1 VHENPVLPL
10 LLAISL
16 ILCAARLA
24 GAAARALGQPRVLGE
39 LLVGVALG
47 PTLVDLLSWRPL
59 AGGHLD
65 GTIKELAELGVLILM
80 FNIALEIQPREL
92 MAVGRTAVYAG
103 ILGAAVP
110 LGVIGLLT
118 WGFGLPGHVA
128 LLTGVVLA
136 ANSTSI
142 SAQTLLELGVLRTK
156 EGNAMLATALV
167 DDVLAI
173 TLVSISVALTGTAT
187 QVTWLGL
194 GWIVLRMILFFAAA
208 GFVAW
213 SVLPRAMNWIHIT
226 PELGQLYG
234 VPVFALMFALFLGW
248 SAEAL
253 GGVAAISGAFLA
265 GFGLSRINARAKHEV
280 EQASAYVSYAFLV
293 PIFFV
298 SIGLVTDFGQLGV
311 AGLPYAG
318 ALIVASVLTKIVGT
332 GAGALLGGFNRTE
345 ALRLGVCMISRGEVG
360 LIMASIGLARGIFDD
375 RVFPA
380 LLLAILVSTLVTPPL
395 VRLVFRGVAP
405 QEEPGAAAPPPGPE
419 TEPVVSGR

>member
-1 VHENPVLPL
+1 MHDNPVVPL
-10 LLAISL
+10 LLTISL
-16 ILCAARLA
+16 ILFAARLA
-24 GAAARALGQPRVLGE
+24 GAAARRLGQPRVLGE

-47 PTLVDLLSWRPL
+47 PTLLNVLHWGPL
-59 AGGHLD
+59 AAGHVD
-65 GTIKELAELGVLILM
+65 ATIKELAELGVLILM

-103 ILGAAVP
+103 ILGALVP
-110 LGVIGLLT
+110 LGVIALLT
-118 WGFGLPGHVA
+118 WGFGFPTHVA
-128 LLTGVVLA
+128 VLTGVVLA

-173 TLVSISVALTGTAT
+173 TLVSIAVALTGGTGE
-187 QVTWLGL
+187 VTWLGL
-194 GWIVLRMILFFAAA
+194 AGVVVRMLVFFAA
-208 GFVAW
+208 GGYVAW
-213 SVLPRAMNWIHIT
+213 VVLPPLMNRIHLT
-226 PELGQLYG
+226 PEFGQLYG
-234 VPVFALMFALFLGW
+234 VAVFGLMFALFLGW

-253 GGVAAISGAFLA
+253 GGVAAISGTFLA

-280 EQASAYVSYAFLV
+280 EQASAYVSYALLV

-298 SIGLVTDFGQLGV
+298 SIGLVTDFAQLGL
-311 AGLPYAG
+311 AALPYAG
-318 ALIVASVLTKIVGT
+318 LLILASIATKVVGT
-332 GAGALLGGFNRTE
+332 GAGALLGGFNRVE

-375 RVFPA
+375 QLFPS

-395 VRLVFRGVAP
+395 VRLVFRGSIPEESAVEPAP
-405 QEEPGAAAPPPGPE
+405 AAGG
-419 TEPVVSGR
+419 S

>member
-1 VHENPVLPL
+1 MHDNPVVPL

-24 GAAARALGQPRVLGE
+24 GAAARKLGQPRVLGE

-47 PTLVDLLSWRPL
+47 PTLVNMLHWQPL

-65 GTIKELAELGVLILM
+65 GTIKELAELGVLVLM

-103 ILGAAVP
+103 VLGAAVP
-110 LGVIGLLT
+110 LGVIALLT
-118 WGFGLPGHVA
+118 WGFGFPGHVA
-128 LLTGVVLA
+128 FLTGVVLS

-173 TLVSISVALTGTAT
+173 TLVSISVALTGSSAG
-187 QVTWLGL
+187 VTWLGL
-194 GWIVLRMILFFAAA
+194 VWVVIRMLVFFAV
-208 GFVAW
+208 GGVVAW
-213 SVLPRAMNWIHIT
+213 ILLPRVMNWIHVT
-226 PELGQLYG
+226 PEFGQLYG
-234 VPVFALMFALFLGW
+234 VPVFALTFALFLGW
-248 SAEAL
+248 SAETL
-253 GGVAAISGAFLA
+253 GGVAAISGTFLA
-265 GFGLSRINARAKHEV
+265 GFGLSRINAGAKHEV
-280 EQASAYVSYAFLV
+280 ELASTYISYAFLV

-298 SIGLVTDFGQLGV
+298 SIGLVTDFAQLRLS
-311 AGLPYAG
+311 ALPYAG
-318 ALIVASVLTKIVGT
+318 VLIVASILTKVVGT
-332 GAGALLGGFNRTE
+332 GAGALLGGFDRRE

-375 RVFPA
+375 QVFPS

-395 VRLVFRGVAP
+395 VRLVFRGVVTEDGEAASP
-405 QEEPGAAAPPPGPE
+405 AEPEPAA
-419 TEPVVSGR
+419 SGR

>member
-1 VHENPVLPL
+1 MHDNPVVPL

-24 GAAARALGQPRVLGE
+24 GAAARRLGQPRVLGE

-47 PTLVDLLSWRPL
+47 PTLLNLLHWGPL
-59 AGGHLD
+59 AAGHLD
-65 GTIKELAELGVLILM
+65 ATIKELAELGVLVLM

-103 ILGAAVP
+103 ILGAVVP
-110 LGVIGLLT
+110 LGVIALLT
-118 WGFGLPGHVA
+118 WGFGFPTHVA
-128 LLTGVVLA
+128 VLAGVVLS

-173 TLVSISVALTGTAT
+173 TLVSIAVALTGGTGE
-187 QVTWLGL
+187 VTWLGL
-194 GWIVLRMILFFAAA
+194 AWVVLRMILFFSAA

-213 SVLPRAMNWIHIT
+213 VVLPRLMNWIHLT
-226 PELGQLYG
+226 PEFGQLYG

-248 SAEAL
+248 SAETL
-253 GGVAAISGAFLA
+253 GGVAAISGTFLA

-298 SIGLVTDFGQLGV
+298 SIGLVTDFAQLGLSS
-311 AGLPYAG
+311 LPYAG
-318 ALIVASVLTKIVGT
+318 LLILASVVTKVVGT
-332 GAGALLGGFNRTE
+332 GAGALLGGFNRVE

-375 RVFPA
+375 QVFPS

-395 VRLVFRGVAP
+395 VRLVFRGVIPEDSAEPAP
-405 QEEPGAAAPPPGPE
+405 ATG
-419 TEPVVSGR
+419 SS

>member
-1 VHENPVLPL
+1 MHDNPVVPL
-10 LLAISL
+10 LLALSL
-16 ILCAARLA
+16 ILFAARLA
-24 GAAARALGQPRVLGE
+24 GAVARKLGQPRVLGE
-39 LLVGVALG
+39 LLIGVALG
-47 PTLVDLLSWRPL
+47 PTLLNMLHWPIL
-59 AGGHLD
+59 AKGHLD

-80 FNIALEIQPREL
+80 FSIALEIQPREL

-110 LGVIGLLT
+110 LGVIALLT
-118 WGFGLPGHVA
+118 WGFGFPWHVA
-128 LLTGVVLA
+128 FLTGVVLA

-173 TLVSISVALTGTAT
+173 TLVSISVALTGTSEGI
-187 QVTWLGL
+187 TWLGL
-194 GWIVLRMILFFAAA
+194 AWVVVRMLLFFAAA

-213 SVLPRAMNWIHIT
+213 SILPRVMNWIHVT
-226 PELGQLYG
+226 PEFGQLYG
-234 VPVFALMFALFLGW
+234 VPVFALTFALFLAW
-248 SAEAL
+248 SAETL
-253 GGVAAISGAFLA
+253 GGVAAISGTFLA

-280 EQASAYVSYAFLV
+280 GEASTYVSYAFLV

-298 SIGLVTDFGQLGV
+298 SIGLVTDFGQLGFT
-311 AGLPYAG
+311 ALPYAG
-318 ALIVASVLTKIVGT
+318 ALIVASVLTKVVGT

-360 LIMASIGLARGIFDD
+360 LIMASIGLARGIFDHQ
-375 RVFPA
+375 VFPS

-395 VRLVFRGVAP
+395 VRVVFRGVIP
-405 QEEPGAAAPPPGPE
+405 DEGDAAPPPAPE
-419 TEPVVSGR
+419 PEPAASGR

>member
-1 VHENPVLPL
+1 MHDNPVVPL
-10 LLAISL
+10 LLALSL
-16 ILCAARLA
+16 IFCAARLA
-24 GAAARALGQPRVLGE
+24 GAAARKLGQPRVLGE

-47 PTLVDLLSWRPL
+47 PTLVDLLHWGPL
-59 AGGHLD
+59 SGGHLA

-110 LGVIGLLT
+110 LGVIAVLT
-118 WGFGLPGHVA
+118 WAFGFPTHVA
-128 LLTGVVLA
+128 LLTGVVMS

-173 TLVSISVALTGTAT
+173 MLVSISVALTGGTGET
-187 QVTWLGL
+187 TWLGL
-194 GWIVLRMILFFAAA
+194 GWVVLRMLLFFAAA

-213 SVLPRAMNWIHIT
+213 SVLPRVMNWVYIT
-226 PELGQLYG
+226 PEFGQLYG
-234 VPVFALMFALFLGW
+234 VPIFALTFALFLAW

-253 GGVAAISGAFLA
+253 GGVAALSGTFLA

-293 PIFFV
+293 PVFFV
-298 SIGLVTDFGQLGV
+298 SIGLATDFAQLGL
-311 AGLPYAG
+311 AALPYAG
-318 ALIVASVLTKIVGT
+318 VLIVASVLTKVVGS
-332 GAGALLGGFNRTE
+332 GAGALLGGFSRVE
-345 ALRLGVCMISRGEVG
+345 ALRVGVCMISRGEVG

-375 RVFPA
+375 RLFPS

-395 VRLVFRGVAP
+395 VRLAFRGVAP
-405 QEEPGAAAPPPGPE
+405 EDGIGEPAAE
-419 TEPVVSGR
+419 TVSTPTAG

>member
-1 VHENPVLPL
+1 MHDNPVVPL
-10 LLAISL
+10 LLALSL

-24 GAAARALGQPRVLGE
+24 GAAARKLGQPRVLGE

-47 PTLVDLLSWRPL
+47 PTLVDMLHWGALRGS
-59 AGGHLD
+59 HLQ

-103 ILGAAVP
+103 VLGAVVP
-110 LGVIGLLT
+110 LGVIALLT
-118 WGFGLPGHVA
+118 WAFGFPTHVA
-128 LLTGVVLA
+128 ILTGVVMS

-173 TLVSISVALTGTAT
+173 TLVSISVALTGSAADTS
-187 QVTWLGL
+187 WLGI
-194 GWIVLRMILFFAAA
+194 GWILLRMLAFFAAG

-213 SVLPRAMNWIHIT
+213 SILPRVMNWIHVT
-226 PELGQLYG
+226 PEFGQLYG
-234 VPVFALMFALFLGW
+234 VPIFALTFALFLGW

-253 GGVAAISGAFLA
+253 GGVAALSGTVLA
-265 GFGLSRINARAKHEV
+265 GFGLSRVNARAKHEV

-298 SIGLVTDFGQLGV
+298 GIGLATDFAQLGLS
-311 AGLPYAG
+311 ALPYAVV
-318 ALIVASVLTKIVGT
+318 LIAASVLTKVVGS
-332 GAGALLGGFNRTE
+332 GAGALLGGFSRIE
-345 ALRLGVCMISRGEVG
+345 ALRVGVCMISRGEVG

-375 RVFPA
+375 RLFPA

-395 VRLVFRGVAP
+395 VRVVFRGVVP
-405 QEEPGAAAPPPGPE
+405 EEGAAEPPAE
-419 TEPVVSGR
+419 AEPATGNR

>member
-1 VHENPVLPL
+1 MHHNPVLPL

-16 ILCAARLA
+16 IFCAARLA
-24 GAAARALGQPRVLGE
+24 GAAARKLGQPRVLGE

-47 PTLVDLLSWRPL
+47 PTLLNLLHWPVL
-59 AGGHLD
+59 AGEHLD

-103 ILGAAVP
+103 FLGAAVP
-110 LGVIGLLT
+110 LGVIALLT
-118 WGFGLPGHVA
+118 WGFGFPGPVA
-128 LLTGVVLA
+128 FLTGVVLA

-173 TLVSISVALTGTAT
+173 TLVSISVALTGSAT
-187 QVTWLGL
+187 QVTWAG
-194 GWIVLRMILFFAAA
+194 IVWVVVRMILFFAVG

-213 SVLPRAMNWIHIT
+213 SILPRVMNWIHVT

-234 VPVFALMFALFLGW
+234 VPVFALAFALFLGW
-248 SAEAL
+248 SAEIL
-253 GGVAAISGAFLA
+253 GGVAAISGTFLA
-265 GFGLSRINARAKHEV
+265 GFGISRINAKAKHEV
-280 EQASAYVSYAFLV
+280 EQASTYVSYAFLV

-298 SIGLVTDFGQLGV
+298 SIGLVTDFAQLGL
-311 AGLPYAG
+311 ASLPYAG
-318 ALIVASVLTKIVGT
+318 ALIVASILTKVIGT
-332 GAGALLGGFNRTE
+332 GAGALLGGFDRTE

-375 RVFPA
+375 QLFPS

-395 VRLVFRGVAP
+395 VRLVFRGVVPEGNTA
-405 QEEPGAAAPPPGPE
+405 EPTAAPAAG
-419 TEPVVSGR
+419 GR

>member
-1 VHENPVLPL
+1 VHHNPVLPL

-16 ILCAARLA
+16 IFAAARLA
-24 GAAARALGQPRVLGE
+24 GAAARRLGQPRVLGE

-47 PTLVDLLSWRPL
+47 PTLLDLLHWKPL

-65 GTIKELAELGVLILM
+65 STIKELAELGVLILM

-103 ILGAAVP
+103 VLGAAVP
-110 LGVIGLLT
+110 LGLIALLT
-118 WGFGLPGHVA
+118 WGFGFPGNVA
-128 LLTGVVLA
+128 FLSGVVLA

-173 TLVSISVALTGTAT
+173 TLVSISVALTAT
-187 QVTWLGL
+187 ETGVTWLGL
-194 GWIVLRMILFFAAA
+194 AWVVVRMILFFAAA

-213 SVLPRAMNWIHIT
+213 SVLPRVMNWIHIT
-226 PELGQLYG
+226 PEFGQLYG
-234 VPVFALMFALFLGW
+234 VPVFALTFALFLAW
-248 SAEAL
+248 SAETL
-253 GGVAAISGAFLA
+253 GGVAAISGTFLA

-298 SIGLVTDFGQLGV
+298 SIGLITDFGQLGL

-318 ALIVASVLTKIVGT
+318 ALIVASIVTKVVGT

-380 LLLAILVSTLVTPPL
+380 LLLAILVSTLITPPL
-395 VRLVFRGVAP
+395 VRVVFRGVAP
-405 QEEPGAAAPPPGPE
+405 DEEGVLPAGEPGSEPAP
-419 TEPVVSGR
+419 SGR

>member
-1 VHENPVLPL
+1 MHDNPVVPL

-24 GAAARALGQPRVLGE
+24 GAAARRLGQPRVLGE
-39 LLVGVALG
+39 LLIGVALG
-47 PTLVDLLSWRPL
+47 PTLVNLLHWGPL
-59 AGGHLD
+59 AAGHLD
-65 GTIKELAELGVLILM
+65 ATIKELAELGVLVLM

-103 ILGAAVP
+103 ILGAVVP
-110 LGVIGLLT
+110 LGVIALLT
-118 WGFGLPGHVA
+118 WGFGFPTHVA
-128 LLTGVVLA
+128 VLAGVVLS

-173 TLVSISVALTGTAT
+173 TLVSIAVALTGGTGE
-187 QVTWLGL
+187 VTWLGL
-194 GWIVLRMILFFAAA
+194 TWVVLRMVLFFAAA

-213 SVLPRAMNWIHIT
+213 VVLPRLMNWIHLT
-226 PELGQLYG
+226 PEFGQLYG
-234 VPVFALMFALFLGW
+234 VPVFALTFALFLGW
-248 SAEAL
+248 SAETL
-253 GGVAAISGAFLA
+253 GGVAAISGTFLA

-298 SIGLVTDFGQLGV
+298 SIGLVTDFAQLGL
-311 AGLPYAG
+311 ASLPYAG
-318 ALIVASVLTKIVGT
+318 LLILASVVTKVVGT
-332 GAGALLGGFNRTE
+332 GAGALLGGFNRVE

-375 RVFPA
+375 QVFPS

-395 VRLVFRGVAP
+395 VRLVFRGVIPEDSAEPAP
-405 QEEPGAAAPPPGPE
+405 ATG
-419 TEPVVSGR
+419 SS

>member
-1 VHENPVLPL
+1 
-10 LLAISL
+10 
-16 ILCAARLA
+16 
-24 GAAARALGQPRVLGE
+24 VLGE

-47 PTLVDLLSWRPL
+47 PTLLNVLHWGPL
-59 AGGHLD
+59 AAGHVD
-65 GTIKELAELGVLILM
+65 ATIKELAELGVLILM

-103 ILGAAVP
+103 ILGALVP
-110 LGVIGLLT
+110 LGVIVLLT
-118 WGFGLPGHVA
+118 WGFGFPTHVA
-128 LLTGVVLA
+128 VLTGVVLS

-173 TLVSISVALTGTAT
+173 TLVSIAVALTGGTGE
-187 QVTWLGL
+187 VTWIGL
-194 GWIVLRMILFFAAA
+194 AGVVGRMILFFAAA
-208 GFVAW
+208 GYVAW
-213 SVLPRAMNWIHIT
+213 VVLPRLMNRIHLT
-226 PELGQLYG
+226 PEFGQLYG
-234 VPVFALMFALFLGW
+234 VAVFGLMFALFLGW

-253 GGVAAISGAFLA
+253 GGVAAISGTFLA

-280 EQASAYVSYAFLV
+280 EQASAYVSYALLV

-298 SIGLVTDFGQLGV
+298 SIGLVTDFAQLGL
-311 AGLPYAG
+311 AALPYAG
-318 ALIVASVLTKIVGT
+318 LLILASIATKVVGT
-332 GAGALLGGFNRTE
+332 GAGALLGGFSRVE

-375 RVFPA
+375 QLFPS

-395 VRLVFRGVAP
+395 VRLVFRGSIPDESAGEPAP
-405 QEEPGAAAPPPGPE
+405 A
-419 TEPVVSGR
+419 SGSS

>member
-1 VHENPVLPL
+1 MHDNPVVPL

-24 GAAARALGQPRVLGE
+24 GAAARRLGQPRVLGE
-39 LLVGVALG
+39 LLIGVALG
-47 PTLVDLLSWRPL
+47 PTLVNLLHWGPL
-59 AGGHLD
+59 AAGHLD
-65 GTIKELAELGVLILM
+65 ATIKELAELGVLVLM

-103 ILGAAVP
+103 ILGAVVP
-110 LGVIGLLT
+110 LGVIALLT
-118 WGFGLPGHVA
+118 WGFGFPTHVA
-128 LLTGVVLA
+128 VLAGVVLS

-173 TLVSISVALTGTAT
+173 TLVSIAVALTGGTGE
-187 QVTWLGL
+187 VTWLGL
-194 GWIVLRMILFFAAA
+194 AWVVLRMILFFSAA

-213 SVLPRAMNWIHIT
+213 VVLPRLMNWIHLT
-226 PELGQLYG
+226 PEFGQLYG

-248 SAEAL
+248 SAETL
-253 GGVAAISGAFLA
+253 GGVAAISGTFLA

-298 SIGLVTDFGQLGV
+298 SIGLVTDFAQLGLSS
-311 AGLPYAG
+311 LPYAG
-318 ALIVASVLTKIVGT
+318 LLILASVVTKVVGT
-332 GAGALLGGFNRTE
+332 GAGALLGGFNRVE

-375 RVFPA
+375 QVFPS

-395 VRLVFRGVAP
+395 VRLVFRGVIPEDSAEPAP
-405 QEEPGAAAPPPGPE
+405 ATG
-419 TEPVVSGR
+419 SS